1 MNENTN
7 PKGFNNP
14 EAWNQFESKE
24 TNTKVINTEENFY
37 SEENDDNI
45 ETVEGEDIFEEKD
58 QDFSEV
64 LELTAYDSSEHSL
77 ANTNNNFVIAE
88 YKDINT
94 EDIGKKHQV
103 DAQKFVTKITKFV
116 LDFNDVV
123 LTEEHKKY
131 LVQVGKFQVQHLSDL
146 LLLTDVNKLMLN
158 NIIARVNA
166 TQAEDYAVI
175 NAYNNLANQH
185 LKLIKELQNA
195 YKSIPSTIKKMKA
208 EIMCNQEIE
217 ENEVE
222 NELITKD
229 INETQFNN
237 GKQMLKNILEKRN
250 EKLNKK
256 IV

>member
-1 MNENTN
+1 MENNSN

-14 EAWNQFESKE
+14 KDWEKIESKDI
-24 TNTKVINTEENFY
+24 NTKVINDEENFY
-37 SEENDDNI
+37 VQEDNI
-45 ETVEGEDIFEEKD
+45 EIIEGEDIFEEEN

-64 LELTAYDSSEHSL
+64 IELTPYNEQSGV
-77 ANTNNNFVIAE
+77 ANTNNNYIIAE
-88 YKDINT
+88 YKEIDT
-94 EDIGKKHQV
+94 EKISDKHQIE
-103 DAQKFVTKITKFV
+103 AQKFVTKITKFV
-116 LDFNDVV
+116 LEFNDVT

-146 LLLTDVNKLMLN
+146 LSLTSINKLMLN

-185 LKLIKELQNA
+185 LKLIKELQNT
-195 YKSIPSTIKKMKA
+195 YKSIPSTLKKMRT
-208 EIMCNQEIE
+208 EIICNQEIE
-217 ENEVE
+217 ENEID